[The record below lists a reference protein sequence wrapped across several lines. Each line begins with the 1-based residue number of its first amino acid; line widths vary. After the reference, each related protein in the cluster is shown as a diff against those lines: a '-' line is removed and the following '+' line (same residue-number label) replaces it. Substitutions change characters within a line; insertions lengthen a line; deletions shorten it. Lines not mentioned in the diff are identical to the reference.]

1 MALHELVQVLSIGRH
16 AYFSKLGKG
25 CAARTH
31 IGIRRGSPLK
41 SGKTRTWRAPH
52 GLSAEGP
59 ATRLGGEIEFAETR
73 VAEEAAELRL
83 CA

>member
-1 MALHELVQVLSIGRH
+1 MHLVG
-16 AYFSKLGKG
+16 
-25 CAARTH
+25 TH

-73 VAEEAAELRL
+73 VADEAAELRL